1 MRDRLP
7 AERDE
12 VRIRTG
18 ILPERDDRNG
28 GAEALPEVE
37 GGNGGRMNILA
48 IETATDACSCALEC
62 SGKVSLRH
70 TVEPRRHT
78 ELLLPM
84 IDAVLAEAGVG
95 FRALDAIAFGRGP
108 GSFTGL
114 RIACAV
120 AQGLGF
126 GADRPLVPVST
137 LQTVAAGM
145 HRTRGARRVLAAFDA
160 RMGEVYWGAFEWD
173 GVAMAA
179 VFDESVGP
187 PDAVRVPDGNG
198 WAGAGPGWSAHRAAL
213 HDRLAGRLEDRRDM
227 LDAARLP
234 EAIDMLAP
242 AKAACEAGLV
252 VAPEDAAPVYLRSNV
267 ARAAPRRL
275 V

>member
-1 MRDRLP
+1 
-7 AERDE
+7 
-12 VRIRTG
+12 
-18 ILPERDDRNG
+18 
-28 GAEALPEVE
+28 
-37 GGNGGRMNILA
+37 MNVLA
-48 IETATDACSCALEC
+48 IETATDACSCALEYA
-62 SGKVSLRH
+62 GAVTARH

-84 IDAVLAEAGVG
+84 VDSVLTEAGIG
-95 FRALDAIAFGRGP
+95 LGSLDAIAFGRGP

-126 GADRPLVPVST
+126 GASCPLVAVST
-137 LQTVAAGM
+137 LQVVAAGM
-145 HRTRGARRVLAAFDA
+145 HRSRSVRRVLVALDA

-179 VFDESVGP
+179 VCDESVGP
-187 PDAVRVPDGNG
+187 PHAVTVPGG
-198 WAGAGPGWSAHRAAL
+198 GVWAGAGSGWHPYRTVLDERLVSVLGRSADL
-213 HDRLAGRLEDRRDM
+213 V
-227 LDAARLP
+227 DAARLP

-242 AKAACEAGLV
+242 AKAACEAGIV
-252 VAPEDAAPVYLRSNV
+252 VAPEAAAPVYLRSNV

-275 V
+275 A

>member
-1 MRDRLP
+1 
-7 AERDE
+7 
-12 VRIRTG
+12 
-18 ILPERDDRNG
+18 
-28 GAEALPEVE
+28 
-37 GGNGGRMNILA
+37 MNILA

-62 SGKVSLRH
+62 SGKVFVRH

-78 ELLLPM
+78 ERLLPM
-84 IDAVLAEAGVG
+84 IDAVLADAGVG
-95 FRALDAIAFGRGP
+95 LRALDVIAFGRGP

-137 LQTVAAGM
+137 LRTVAAGM
-145 HRTRGARRVLAAFDA
+145 HRSRGARRVLAAFDA
-160 RMGEVYWGAFEWD
+160 RMGEVYWGGFEWD
-173 GVAMAA
+173 GATMAP

-187 PDAVRVPDGNG
+187 PDAVRLPDGGG

-213 HDRLAGRLEDRRDM
+213 DHRLAGRLDDRGDAI
-227 LDAARLP
+227 DAARLP
-234 EAIDMLAP
+234 EALDMLAP
-242 AKAACEAGLV
+242 AKAACEAGLA

-267 ARAAPRRL
+267 ARAAPKRL
-275 V
+275 A

>member
-1 MRDRLP
+1 
-7 AERDE
+7 
-12 VRIRTG
+12 
-18 ILPERDDRNG
+18 
-28 GAEALPEVE
+28 
-37 GGNGGRMNILA
+37 MNVLA

-62 SGKVSLRH
+62 SGTTVARH
-70 TVEPRRHT
+70 AVEPRRHT

-95 FRALDAIAFGRGP
+95 LRALDAIAFGRGP

-137 LQTVAAGM
+137 LRTLAAGE

-160 RMGEVYWGAFEWD
+160 RMGEVYWGGFEWD
-173 GVAMAA
+173 GATMAP

-187 PDAVRVPDGNG
+187 PDAVPVPHGEG
-198 WAGAGPGWSAHRAAL
+198 WAGGGPGWTAYRAVLAARL
-213 HDRLAGRLEDRRDM
+213 GDRLGTVDG
-227 LDAARLP
+227 ARLP
-234 EAIDMLAP
+234 EAIDMLGP
-242 AKAACEAGLV
+242 ARAAFEAGLA

-275 V
+275 A

>member
-1 MRDRLP
+1 
-7 AERDE
+7 
-12 VRIRTG
+12 
-18 ILPERDDRNG
+18 
-28 GAEALPEVE
+28 
-37 GGNGGRMNILA
+37 MNILA

-62 SGKVSLRH
+62 SGKVSVRH

-84 IDAVLAEAGVG
+84 IDAVLADVG
-95 FRALDAIAFGRGP
+95 IGLRALDAIAFGRGP

-126 GADRPLVPVST
+126 GTGRPLVPVST
-137 LQTVAAGM
+137 LRTVAAGM
-145 HRTRGARRVLAAFDA
+145 YRSRGARRVLAAFDA

-173 GVAMAA
+173 GATMAP

-187 PDAVRVPDGNG
+187 PDAVRVPDGDG
-198 WAGAGPGWSAHRAAL
+198 WAGAGPGWSACRTVL
-213 HDRLAGRLEDRRDM
+213 DDRLAGRLDDRGDM
-227 LDAARLP
+227 IDAARLP
-234 EAIDMLAP
+234 EAVDMLAP
-242 AKAACEAGLV
+242 ARAAYEAGLA

-267 ARAAPRRL
+267 ARAAPKRL
-275 V
+275 A